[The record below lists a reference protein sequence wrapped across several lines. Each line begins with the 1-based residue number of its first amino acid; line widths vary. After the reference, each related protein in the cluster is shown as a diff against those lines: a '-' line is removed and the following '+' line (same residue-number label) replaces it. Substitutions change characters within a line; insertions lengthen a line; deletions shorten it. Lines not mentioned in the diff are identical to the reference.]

1 MFYRG
6 SFFIR
11 FLLVLVLLGV
21 LAAGGY
27 LIFQAGQA
35 QGYALGQAAAGDP
48 PGAQALPYPGY
59 FPYMMPYR
67 GFFFPPFFGL
77 LCVGGLLFVFFL
89 AAGGLFRPHHW
100 RHTPHDPYHEHW
112 HGWHEGK
119 HPGESPQAKEGQSPE
134 AGTRPENP

>member
-6 SFFIR
+6 SLFIR
-11 FLLVLVLLGV
+11 LLLVLVLLGV

-35 QGYALGQAAAGDP
+35 QGYALGQAAISQA
-48 PGAQALPYPGY
+48 PGAQTLPNPGY
-59 FPYMMPYR
+59 YPYLAPYR

-77 LCVGGLLFVFFL
+77 LCLGGLLFFFFI

-100 RHTPHDPYHEHW
+100 HRHPHGPYDE
-112 HGWHEGK
+112 GWQGWEKSERHRESPS
-119 HPGESPQAKEGQSPE
+119 PGESGSQQ
-134 AGTRPENP
+134 AGTQPGNP